1 MLLLALACQD
11 PFDVRRKD
19 LGPYRIAAMGVHD
32 GVASAAI
39 WSGEGMFHSTTP
51 TLTWTLDGQHL
62 GDGFEVAV
70 PGGGLL
76 ELEVVNG
83 DGEVLYGQLEVGEA
97 PSLPAFERLAVT
109 VDDVSLEARRALDE
123 SPVDGPTPGVRIRLD
138 AVEGVEAR
146 WMSAM
151 GEGTLLE
158 LEPFAADVVAEEIVF
173 DDGEIVERTDIDPLI
188 AHQLVL
194 LMDGQ
199 GGNNWT
205 WIDAP
210 LLLDGP
216 FLRHEGRLL
225 AQDDVFTGL
234 ASVTI
239 GSEGALVGPLQP
251 ATEEEHE
258 ATCGPAPF
266 RLAWIAEGRCGLDEV
281 EGQTVVIEL
290 W

>member
-19 LGPYRIAAMGVHD
+19 LGPYRIAAMGVHE

-62 GDGFEVAV
+62 GEGFEVEV
-70 PGGGLL
+70 PEDGLL
-76 ELEVVNG
+76 ELEVANG
-83 DGEVLYGQLEVGEA
+83 AGEVLYGQLEVGAA
-97 PSLPAFERLAVT
+97 PALPDFDRFAVT
-109 VDDVSLEARRALDE
+109 VDEVGLEARRALDE
-123 SPVDGPTPGVRIRLD
+123 SPLEGSTTGVRIRLE
-138 AVEGVEAR
+138 AVDGVEAR

-173 DDGEIVERTDIDPLI
+173 DDGEIVERTAIEPLM

-199 GGNNWT
+199 GGNRWT

-216 FLRHEGRLL
+216 FVRHEGRLL
-225 AQDDVFTGL
+225 AHDEVFTGL

-239 GSEGALVGPLQP
+239 GPEGTLVGPLEP
-251 ATEEEHE
+251 ATEDDHE

-266 RLAWIAEGRCGLDEV
+266 RLAWIVEGRCGLDQV